1 MTPRTGPKTTILLHF
16 RKNAHSRRLSTQK
29 LLLQTTCEICGL
41 VESACLSWLTRG
53 LIDIYWYIPFMSMM
67 MTAVK
72 PARFGR
78 TWSNRE
84 DRLALMTS

>member
-41 VESACLSWLTRG
+41 DEDLAFSMAFRRRSGKMTRQR
-53 LIDIYWYIPFMSMM
+53 LLEV
-67 MTAVK
+67 THLK
-72 PARFGR
+72 
-78 TWSNRE
+78 NRI
-84 DRLALMTS
+84 SV